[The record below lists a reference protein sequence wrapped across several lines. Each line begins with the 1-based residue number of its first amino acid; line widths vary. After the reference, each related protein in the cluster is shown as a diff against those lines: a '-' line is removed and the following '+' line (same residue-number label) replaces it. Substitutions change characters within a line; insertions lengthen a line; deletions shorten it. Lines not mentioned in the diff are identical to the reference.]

1 MNPNPFKALFAS
13 AAVLFPLYIQAATW
27 RGNTGVYT
35 TATEW
40 DTNVVPA
47 ATEDITITAGLAT
60 NTGNLTRNA
69 VTTLSGTGQLSVE
82 NGRFISGNTL
92 NISDNAKLMV
102 TGNYFLVGNTSV
114 GILTQTGGAVTA
126 NLDRG
131 FFLSDA
137 AAQGGSTY
145 TMLGGT
151 LDVIQNGTT
160 IDVNLFAVHFG
171 KGGAGDIFTIDG
183 GAATFS
189 VTQGSASR
197 NVWMSRSSTF
207 HLVSGSASFS
217 GYENF
222 SIGHAGNNV
231 GTTQVWIEGGEFEVT
246 NLLNSFT
253 LGEVE
258 NGQFTLSGGTVE
270 IAKSI
275 ILGGGAGISGIFSM
289 TGGVLTADDIIAGPG
304 TAVFDYDG
312 GEIVL
317 KGDRTSI
324 LNEAWFDAVEGTQ
337 AIYDAQANETHVT
350 VVPEPSS
357 LTFLSIPAMLA
368 LARRRRVPRLV

>member
-1 MNPNPFKALFAS
+1 MNPNPFKVLFAS
-13 AAVLFPLYIQAATW
+13 AVALFPLYTQAATW
-27 RGNTGVYT
+27 RGNTGSYT

-40 DTNVVPA
+40 DTDIVPA
-47 ATEDITITAGLAT
+47 ATEDITIAAGLAT

-69 VTTLSGTGQLSVE
+69 TTNLSGTGQLTVE
-82 NGRFISGNTL
+82 NGRFISGNIV
-92 NISDNAKLMV
+92 NISDSAKLMV

-114 GILTQTGGAVTA
+114 GTLTQTGGAVTA

-131 FFLSDA
+131 FFLSDS

-145 TMLGGT
+145 SLFGGT
-151 LDVIQNGTT
+151 LDVVQNGAT
-160 IDVNLFAVHFG
+160 IDINLFAVHFG
-171 KGGAGDIFTIDG
+171 KGGFSDAFTIDG

-222 SIGHAGNNV
+222 SIGHAGN
-231 GTTQVWIEGGEFEVT
+231 GTSHLWIEGGDFEVT

-270 IAKSI
+270 IAKNI
-275 ILGGGAGISGIFSM
+275 ILGGASGISGIFSM
-289 TGGVLTADDIIAGPG
+289 TGGILTADDIIAGPG

-317 KGDRTSI
+317 KGDRASI
-324 LNEAWFDAVEGTQ
+324 LNEAWFDAAEGTQ
-337 AIYDAQANETHVT
+337 AIYDAQANETRVT

-368 LARRRRVPRLV
+368 LARRRRVPGLV

>member
-1 MNPNPFKALFAS
+1 MRPNPFKALLTS
-13 AAVLFPLYIQAATW
+13 AVVLLPLYVQAATW

-40 DTNVVPA
+40 DTNLVPM

-69 VTTLSGTGQLSVE
+69 VTNLSGTGQLVVE
-82 NGRFISGNTL
+82 NGRFISGSIV
-92 NISDNAKLMV
+92 NISDSAKLMV

-114 GILTQTGGAVTA
+114 GTLTQTGGAVTA

-137 AAQGGSTY
+137 APQGGSTY
-145 TMLGGT
+145 LLSGGT
-151 LDVIQNGTT
+151 LDVVQNGGTGD
-160 IDVNLFAVHFG
+160 INLFAVHIG
-171 KGGAGDIFTIDG
+171 KGGLGDVFTIDG
-183 GAATFS
+183 GAATFTVGS
-189 VTQGSASR
+189 GSASR

-207 HLVSGSASFS
+207 HLVSGSTSFS

-222 SIGHAGNNV
+222 TIGHAGNNA
-231 GTTQVWIEGGEFEVT
+231 GTSHLWIEGGEFEVT

-258 NGQFTLSGGTVE
+258 NGQFTLAGGTVE

-275 ILGGGAGISGIFSM
+275 ILGGTAGISGIFSM
-289 TGGVLTADDIIAGPG
+289 TGGLLTADDIIAGPG